1 MPLEKPVSQLPGLRR
16 IFADSGASYAA
27 AAIVAFLFAASGPV
41 AIILSVGARG
51 GLSESDIASWI
62 FAAFSLNSVISIAFT
77 LACQQ
82 PLIFLWSIPGS
93 VLVGP
98 ALGHLSFPEVVGA
111 FLATGVLMLLL
122 GLSGWV
128 RRAMDAV
135 PMPIVMTMVAGVFLR
150 FGVDLVLA
158 FRDALWIALP
168 MAAAFFLATRISR
181 FVPPLIAALIAGAIA
196 VGVLGAFKPP
206 AGALFALAA
215 PNLYVPQFS
224 WAAMVELV
232 VPLAITVL
240 AVQNAQ
246 GIAILADNG
255 HQAPVNAITA
265 ACGVGSIVTGLFG
278 AVSTCLTRVRGF
290 VRRTLQL
297 RRADMLPGDGGRRT
311 DPADRCAVLG
321 AGARPRRLLAIR
333 PRSMTRTLSLLET
346 RVLGTLYEKQHTVPD
361 SYPLTLNALVSGCN
375 QKTSRAPVMEA
386 SDAEVQAALDSLK
399 SANFVM
405 ETSGGRVSRYSHN
418 LERVLQVPSQSAAI
432 LTVLML
438 RGPQTAGELRINC
451 ERLHSFS
458 DISAVQGFLDE
469 LASRAA
475 GALVVELPRLP
486 GARENRWAHLLSGSP
501 KTEAVVENQAEPLKA
516 TVMRLEGELAELK
529 ALVERISKQTGIT

>member
-27 AAIVAFLFAASGPV
+27 AALVAFLFAASGPV

-62 FAAFSLNSVISIAFT
+62 FAAFCLNSVISAAFT
-77 LACQQ
+77 LAYRQ

-98 ALGHLSFPEVVGA
+98 ALGHLTFPEVIGA
-111 FLATGVLMLLL
+111 FVATGVLMLLL

-135 PMPIVMTMVAGVFLR
+135 PMPIVMAMVAGVFLR
-150 FGVDLVLA
+150 FGVDLVFA

-168 MAAAFFLATRISR
+168 MTLVFL
-181 FVPPLIAALIAGAIA
+181 FVKKIPPLIAALAAGAIA
-196 VGVLGAFKPP
+196 VWLLGAFRPP
-206 AGALFALAA
+206 PGALFALAA

-246 GIAILADNG
+246 GVAILATNG

-278 AVSTCLTRVRGF
+278 AVSTCLTGPVN
-290 VRRTLQL
+290 
-297 RRADMLPGDGGRRT
+297 
-311 DPADRCAVLG
+311 AVL
-321 AGARPRRLLAIR
+321 
-333 PRSMTRTLSLLET
+333 S
-346 RVLGTLYEKQHTVPD
+346 GTGEKHRQYT
-361 SYPLTLNALVSGCN
+361 
-375 QKTSRAPVMEA
+375 
-386 SDAEVQAALDSLK
+386 
-399 SANFVM
+399 
-405 ETSGGRVSRYSHN
+405 
-418 LERVLQVPSQSAAI
+418 
-432 LTVLML
+432 
-438 RGPQTAGELRINC
+438 
-451 ERLHSFS
+451 
-458 DISAVQGFLDE
+458 
-469 LASRAA
+469 
-475 GALVVELPRLP
+475 GALVFCFLSVVFGLLAPFFTRL
-486 GARENRWAHLLSGSP
+486 LLATPPAFIATLAGL
-501 KTEAVVENQAEPLKA
+501 AMLKVLQTA
-516 TVMRLEGELAELK
+516 FTASFGGRFSFG
-529 ALVERISKQTGIT
+529 ALVCFLVTVADVPILHIGAPFWGLVLGLAASWLFERSP